1 MDEEEELLD
10 DLSLLAFKN
19 QLLCASIDQLKN
31 FYKDENTF
39 LCFLDTIAIA
49 SRKEPAFFLL
59 SPEIKKRILE
69 IIEIHKYSV
78 DDEVLDYINEILV
91 YLNAVE
97 NVSEEMVSLMVK
109 SYIDF
114 HESIRNTKYNEVC
127 DFLDALAYDAIFMNS
142 LDEGN
147 IQNLTNHD
155 LNISSFNYLIA
166 TSPDFFKNEE
176 VMARAQQVLEQEKR
190 TTKVF
195 SKKKKN
201 INNIKKSLKYIGE
214 KEE

>member
-1 MDEEEELLD
+1 M
-10 DLSLLAFKN
+10 
-19 QLLCASIDQLKN
+19 
-31 FYKDENTF
+31 
-39 LCFLDTIAIA
+39 
-49 SRKEPAFFLL
+49 
-59 SPEIKKRILE
+59 
-69 IIEIHKYSV
+69 
-78 DDEVLDYINEILV
+78 DYINEILV

-97 NVSEEMVSLMVK
+97 NVSEEMVSLMIM

-114 HESIRNTKYNEVC
+114 HENIRNTKFIEVAN
-127 DFLDALAYDAIFMNS
+127 FLDALAYDAIFMNA

-147 IQNLTNHD
+147 LQNLTNHD

-201 INNIKKSLKYIGE
+201 INNIKKSLKYICE

>member
-1 MDEEEELLD
+1 M
-10 DLSLLAFKN
+10 
-19 QLLCASIDQLKN
+19 
-31 FYKDENTF
+31 
-39 LCFLDTIAIA
+39 DTIAIA

-59 SPEIKKRILE
+59 YPDIKKRILE
-69 IIEIHKYSV
+69 VIEIHRYSV

-114 HESIRNTKYNEVC
+114 HESIRNTKYNEVA
-127 DFLDALAYDAIFMNS
+127 DFLDALAYDAIFMNA

-147 IQNLTNHD
+147 LQNLTNHD

>member
-1 MDEEEELLD
+1 MDEEFLD

-19 QLLCASIDQLKN
+19 QLLCASIDQLKD
-31 FYKDENTF
+31 FYKDENAF
-39 LCFLDTIAIA
+39 LSFLDTIAIA
-49 SRKEPAFFLL
+49 SKKEPTFFLL

-69 IIEIHKYSV
+69 IIEIHKYYV

-91 YLNAVE
+91 YLNSVE
-97 NVSEEMVSLMVK
+97 NVSEEMVSLMLK

-114 HESIRNTKYNEVC
+114 HESIRNTKYNEVT
-127 DFLDALAYDAIFMNS
+127 DFLDALAYDAVFMNA

-155 LNISSFNYLIA
+155 LNVSSFNYLIA

-176 VMARAQQVLEQEKR
+176 VMARAQLVLEQEQK

-195 SKKKKN
+195 SRKKKN
-201 INNIKKSLKYIGE
+201 INNIKKSLKYIGK

>member
-1 MDEEEELLD
+1 MTHIQEI
-10 DLSLLAFKN
+10 FIKN
-19 QLLCASIDQLKN
+19 LRFLRSKAGFSQLEFSEKIG
-31 FYKDENTF
+31 
-39 LCFLDTIAIA
+39 
-49 SRKEPAFFLL
+49 L
-59 SPEIKKRILE
+59 SP
-69 IIEIHKYSV
+69 
-78 DDEVLDYINEILV
+78 N

-127 DFLDALAYDAIFMNS
+127 DFLDALAYDAIFMNA